1 MITKKI
7 SFIIRNKIGE
17 FEKLQKFLVLY
28 GCI

>member
-7 SFIIRNKIGE
+7 SYIIRKKIGE
-17 FEKLQKFLVLY
+17 FEKLQKFQVSY